1 MSPLLILLAG
11 LVTVVGLI
19 VVFRVNAFF
28 ALIAAALLVS
38 LLAPGAW
45 DEKVARV
52 AAAFGTTAGS
62 IGIVIALAAV
72 IGRALMDS
80 GAADR
85 IVRWFLSL
93 LGAERGATALL
104 SSGFVLAVPVFFD
117 TVFYLLVPLA
127 RSMYRRTGGRYLR
140 YLLAIAGGAMVTHI
154 LVPPTPGPLIIADT
168 LGVDVGMMMLM
179 GTAIGLPAAAVSL
192 WFAGWLDARMPV
204 PMRAIGEAPEPEPL
218 AEDALPGLALSLTP
232 ILLPVVL
239 ISSNTIIQVLATGAA
254 ATNPLAQL
262 AGVTAIAGNPNLALF
277 LACIAALW
285 VYRRTR
291 RPTAAALSKAVEDA
305 LMSGGLIILI
315 TAAGGAFGAMLKA
328 ADIGP
333 ALQGLFPEGPAPGG
347 YALLPLAFLLAAL
360 LKMAQGSSTV
370 AMITASA
377 MLAAMLSPDLLGFH
391 PVYLATAVG
400 SGAGVGSWMN
410 DSGFWIFA
418 RMGGLTEVET
428 LRSWTLL
435 SVLLGTTG
443 FVVTLL
449 LAFLFPMG

>member
-1 MSPLLILLAG
+1 MFDLSPLFILAVG
-11 LVTVVGLI
+11 IVTVVGLI
-19 VVFRVNAFF
+19 VVLRVNAFF
-28 ALIAAALLVS
+28 ALIAAALVVS
-38 LLAPGAW
+38 LLAPGAL
-45 DEKVARV
+45 DEKISRV
-52 AAAFGTTAGS
+52 AQAFGSTAGN

-72 IGRALMDS
+72 IGKAMMDS

-93 LGAERGATALL
+93 LGEKHGATALM

-117 TVFYLLVPLA
+117 TVFYLLVPLT
-127 RSMYRRTGGRYLR
+127 RSMYRRTGHSYLK

-168 LGVDVGMMMLM
+168 LGVDVGMMMMM
-179 GTAIGLPAAAVSL
+179 GTLIALPAAVVSL
-192 WFAGWLDARMPV
+192 FFAGWLDARMPV
-204 PMRAIGEAPEPEPL
+204 PMRPIGDQPDPEPIPD
-218 AEDALPGLALSLTP
+218 AALPGLGRSLLP

-239 ISSNTIIQVLATGAA
+239 ISSNTIVQAFAGGAVA
-254 ATNPLAQL
+254 GGAVSRL
-262 AGVTAIAGNPNLALF
+262 AGLTAVLGNPNLALL
-277 LACIAALW
+277 LACVAALW
-285 VYRRTR
+285 VYHRARK
-291 RPTAAALSKAVEDA
+291 PAADQLSKAVEGA

-315 TAAGGAFGAMLKA
+315 TAAE
-328 ADIGP
+328 IGP
-333 ALQGLFPEGPAPGG
+333 AIQALFSGG
-347 YALLPLAFLLAAL
+347 DSPSGFYLLPLAFFLAAL
-360 LKMAQGSSTV
+360 LKIAQGSSTV

-377 MLAAMLSPDLLGFH
+377 MLAALVTPSMLGFH

-428 LRSWTLL
+428 LRSWTVL
-435 SVLLGTTG
+435 SFLLGTTG

-449 LAFLFPMG
+449 LALVLPMG